1 MIAFR
6 VSVNGNCPVVASQPD
21 WSVLS
26 AIVSASRDNGPRGA
40 EDYISVSLGGLS
52 NASNRDFS
60 EHFRWPETN
69 LDVGDKI
76 EIEIIDTQHPSEPA
90 KRYRSDRQTQESPYT
105 EEEWREMRYK
115 DYLKLKAEFEGDS
128 GP

>member
-40 EDYISVSLGGLS
+40 EDYISVSLGGLRTHLTAIS
-52 NASNRDFS
+52 QSIS
-60 EHFRWPETN
+60 
-69 LDVGDKI
+69 VGL
-76 EIEIIDTQHPSEPA
+76 
-90 KRYRSDRQTQESPYT
+90 RQTWTSETRLRS
-105 EEEWREMRYK
+105 K
-115 DYLKLKAEFEGDS
+115 
-128 GP
+128 